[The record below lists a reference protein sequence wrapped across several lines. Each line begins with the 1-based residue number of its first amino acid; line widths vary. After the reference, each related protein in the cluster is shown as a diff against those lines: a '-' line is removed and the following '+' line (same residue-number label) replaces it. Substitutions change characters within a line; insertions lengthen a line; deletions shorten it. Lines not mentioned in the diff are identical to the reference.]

1 MIVTISKSLQTELYR
16 KAVHLSSLW
25 MPLFILMM
33 NRNVSILLFLSLL
46 LANLAVEYAAY
57 RKVPVIG
64 GWFRRL
70 FFKTLRRKE
79 VVVHKFTP
87 SGSIYVLLAALILS
101 ICFVPAAAAAALA
114 VMLVSD
120 TAAALVGKIFGTI
133 RFANGK
139 SVEGTLAFFVSACLI
154 LSACALQCP
163 WPVLGIIALL
173 ATLAEFFENELQVD
187 DNLSISLVVGFC
199 LNLFYL

>member
-1 MIVTISKSLQTELYR
+1 MNVTISKSLQTELYR

-25 MPLFILMM
+25 MLLFILMV
-33 NRNVSILLFLSLL
+33 NRNISILLFLSLFL
-46 LANLAVEYAAY
+46 VNLAVEYAAY
-57 RKVPVIG
+57 RKVPVVG

-79 VVVHKFTP
+79 VVVHQFTP

-101 ICFVPAAAAAALA
+101 VCFVPAAAAAALA

-139 SVEGTLAFFVSACLI
+139 SIEGTVAFFITACLI
-154 LSACALQCP
+154 LSACVLKCP
-163 WPVLGIIALL
+163 WSVLIIIALL

-187 DNLSISLVVGFC
+187 DNLSIPLVVGFS